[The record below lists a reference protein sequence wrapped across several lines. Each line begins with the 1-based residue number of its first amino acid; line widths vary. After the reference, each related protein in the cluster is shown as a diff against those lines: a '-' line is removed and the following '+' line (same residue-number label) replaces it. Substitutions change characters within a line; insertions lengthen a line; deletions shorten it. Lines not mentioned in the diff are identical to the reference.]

1 MTRIHAWANIPSL
14 AHIQAHLAQ
23 HPDSQ
28 HLIFCLPDNHVIP
41 PWQPENEQQHA
52 LAQAWQ
58 EATRCLVYDAV
69 NYIRQWQ
76 PETDLWLLPPH
87 AASHLHEHF
96 PQPENIIWHTA
107 PIAQQP
113 AQPLKA
119 WQQPPQRQ
127 PCPFVQISDL
137 GIKGDAAAQRA
148 RLKTQFPPH
157 VLIIGAGIAGA
168 ATAHECATRGA
179 RVTVLEAHAPAQAAS
194 GNQQGLLYAKI
205 SPHATAQTE
214 LLLAGYG
221 YTRRL
226 LQRLFPQQ
234 QNWGAS
240 GVLHLNHN
248 ESETQRNAQLAQN
261 PHYQH
266 LYRPV
271 SPAQASQIAGI
282 PIAQSGLYWQQGA
295 WLNPP
300 ALIHALLR
308 HPNITLHRHT
318 PAHSIHHSG
327 EQWHVH
333 TPNGI
338 FSGSHIVFCTGADNA
353 HTPIIQHYPFQI
365 IRGQTSIAP
374 ATQGSL
380 KLKTALSAASYI
392 SPAWQGEHCYGAT
405 FAPNNPSRQW
415 QHADEAANR
424 QALAQLSPYLAQQF
438 ADYYAAQPIGQP
450 ENEFEPSSN
459 QPNHLGSLKTQR
471 QPENAQSEHNEFQP
485 NAAEPHF
492 AHLGSLKTSATSF
505 NEANA
510 QRQPEN
516 QHNELPQS
524 QSNPNHLGSLKM
536 SEANFGEA
544 KTSATNSNEA
554 QSHPQ
559 KQPENEFDPIPNQPT
574 HSSSLKPN
582 AANPNKTHPKGHT
595 AIRCDCHDHLPAVG
609 AISDPAALRT
619 TYAAYALDKNY
630 RVATPCP
637 YLPNAYTNTAH
648 GSRGLATAPICAAE
662 IAAQIC
668 HTPRPLSER
677 LRQALNPNRLI
688 IRQIIRSKT

>member
-137 GIKGDAAAQRA
+137 GIKGYAAAQRA
-148 RLKTQFPPH
+148 RLKTQSPPH

-226 LQRLFPQQ
+226 LQHLFPQQ
-234 QNWGAS
+234 QNWSAS

-271 SPAQASQIAGI
+271 SSAQASQIAGI

-405 FAPNNPSRQW
+405 FAPNNPSRLW

-450 ENEFEPSSN
+450 ENEFEPSPN
-459 QPNHLGSLKTQR
+459 Q
-471 QPENAQSEHNEFQP
+471 
-485 NAAEPHF
+485 
-492 AHLGSLKTSATSF
+492 
-505 NEANA
+505 
-510 QRQPEN
+510 
-516 QHNELPQS
+516 
-524 QSNPNHLGSLKM
+524 PNHLGSLKM

-574 HSSSLKPN
+574 HKSSLKPN

-595 AIRCDCHDHLPAVG
+595 ATRCDCHDHLPAVG

-630 RVATPCP
+630 RIATPCP

>member
-1 MTRIHAWANIPSL
+1 MRPHRTHHDMTHHTHAWANIPTL
-14 AHIQAHLAQ
+14 AQIQSHLAA
-23 HPDSQ
+23 HPDSR
-28 HLIFCLPDNHVIP
+28 HLIFCLPANHVIP
-41 PWQPENEQQHA
+41 QWQPENEQQQP

-58 EATRCLVYDAV
+58 EATRCLAHDAA

-76 PETDLWLLPPH
+76 PETDLWLLPPY
-87 AASHLHEHF
+87 AARHLHEHF
-96 PQPENIIWHTA
+96 PQPENIIWHT
-107 PIAQQP
+107 PPVAQQP
-113 AQPLKA
+113 APPRQA
-119 WQQPPQRQ
+119 WQQPPTRQ
-127 PCPFVQISDL
+127 SETNTT
-137 GIKGDAAAQRA
+137 AQ
-148 RLKTQFPPH
+148 PH

-194 GNQQGLLYAKI
+194 GNRQGLLYAKI
-205 SPHATAQTE
+205 SPHPTAQTE

-226 LQRLFPQQ
+226 LQRLLPMQQ
-234 QNWGAS
+234 SWGAS

-248 ESETQRNAQLAQN
+248 PSETQRNAQLAQN
-261 PHYQH
+261 QHYQH

-282 PIAQSGLYWQQGA
+282 PIAQSGLYWQHGA

-308 HPNITLHRHT
+308 HPNITLHPHT
-318 PAHSIHHSG
+318 KAQSIHHSG
-327 EQWHVH
+327 NQWHVH

-374 ATQGSL
+374 ATKGSL

-405 FAPNNPSRQW
+405 FAPNNPSRDW
-415 QHADEAANR
+415 HAEDEARNR

-438 ADYYAAQPIGQP
+438 ADYYAAHPIRQP
-450 ENEFEPSSN
+450 ENECSEFRQNVNEPS
-459 QPNHLGSLKTQR
+459 HDYLGSLKTQR
-471 QPENAQSEHNEFQP
+471 QPENEYNKFPRNQTPCKPNQAQ
-485 NAAEPHF
+485 
-492 AHLGSLKTSATSF
+492 
-505 NEANA
+505 A
-510 QRQPEN
+510 QLLRQPEN
-516 QHNELPQS
+516 ER
-524 QSNPNHLGSLKM
+524 
-536 SEANFGEA
+536 
-544 KTSATNSNEA
+544 
-554 QSHPQ
+554 
-559 KQPENEFDPIPNQPT
+559 NEFPQ
-574 HSSSLKPN
+574 
-582 AANPNKTHPKGHT
+582 KGHT
-595 AIRCDCHDHLPAVG
+595 ATRCDCHDHLPAVG
-609 AISDPAALRT
+609 AISNPTALRT

-630 RVATPCP
+630 RIATPCP
-637 YLPNAYTNTAH
+637 YLPNAYANTAH
-648 GSRGLATAPICAAE
+648 GSRGLATAPLCAAE

-688 IRQIIRSKT
+688 IRQIIRSKTNPQPQP

>member
-1 MTRIHAWANIPSL
+1 MRSHRTHHDMTHHTHAWANIPTL
-14 AHIQAHLAQ
+14 AQIQSHLAA
-23 HPDSQ
+23 HPDSR
-28 HLIFCLPDNHVIP
+28 HLIFCLPANHVIP
-41 PWQPENEQQHA
+41 QWQPENEQQQP

-58 EATRCLVYDAV
+58 EATRCLAHDAV

-76 PETDLWLLPPH
+76 PETDLWLLPPY
-87 AASHLHEHF
+87 AARHLHEHF
-96 PQPENIIWHTA
+96 PQPENIIWHT
-107 PIAQQP
+107 PPVAQQP
-113 AQPLKA
+113 APPRQA
-119 WQQPPQRQ
+119 WQQPPTRQ
-127 PCPFVQISDL
+127 PETDTT
-137 GIKGDAAAQRA
+137 A
-148 RLKTQFPPH
+148 PPH
-157 VLIIGAGIAGA
+157 VIIIGAGIAGA

-194 GNQQGLLYAKI
+194 GNRQGLLYAKI
-205 SPHATAQTE
+205 SPHPTAQTE

-226 LQRLFPQQ
+226 LQRLLPMQQ
-234 QNWGAS
+234 SWGAS

-248 ESETQRNAQLAQN
+248 PSETQRNAQLAQN
-261 PHYQH
+261 QHYQH

-282 PIAQSGLYWQQGA
+282 PIAQSGLYWQHGA

-308 HPNITLHRHT
+308 HPNITLHPHT
-318 PAHSIHHSG
+318 KAQSIRHSG
-327 EQWHVH
+327 NQWHVH

-374 ATQGSL
+374 ATKGSL

-405 FAPNNPSRQW
+405 FAPNNPSRDW
-415 QHADEAANR
+415 HAEDEARNR

-438 ADYYAAQPIGQP
+438 ADYYAAHPIRQP
-450 ENEFEPSSN
+450 ENECSEFRRNVNEPS
-459 QPNHLGSLKTQR
+459 HDYLGSLKTQR
-471 QPENAQSEHNEFQP
+471 QPENEYNKFPRNQTPCKPNQAQ
-485 NAAEPHF
+485 
-492 AHLGSLKTSATSF
+492 
-505 NEANA
+505 A
-510 QRQPEN
+510 QLLRQPEN
-516 QHNELPQS
+516 ER
-524 QSNPNHLGSLKM
+524 
-536 SEANFGEA
+536 
-544 KTSATNSNEA
+544 
-554 QSHPQ
+554 
-559 KQPENEFDPIPNQPT
+559 NEFPQ
-574 HSSSLKPN
+574 
-582 AANPNKTHPKGHT
+582 KGHT
-595 AIRCDCHDHLPAVG
+595 ATRCDCHDHLPAVG
-609 AISDPAALRT
+609 AISNPTALRT

-630 RVATPCP
+630 RIATPCP
-637 YLPNAYTNTAH
+637 YLPNAYANTAH
-648 GSRGLATAPICAAE
+648 GSRGLATAPLCAAE

-688 IRQIIRSKT
+688 IRQIIRSKTNPQPQP

>member
-1 MTRIHAWANIPSL
+1 MRPHRTHHDMTHHTHAWANIPTL
-14 AHIQAHLAQ
+14 AQIQSHLAA
-23 HPDSQ
+23 HPDSR
-28 HLIFCLPDNHVIP
+28 HLIFCLPANHVIP
-41 PWQPENEQQHA
+41 QWQAAAPSQHA

-58 EATRCLVYDAV
+58 EATRCLAHDAV

-76 PETDLWLLPPH
+76 PETDLWLLPPY
-87 AASHLHEHF
+87 AARHLHEHF
-96 PQPENIIWHTA
+96 PQPENIIWHTPPA
-107 PIAQQP
+107 AQQP
-113 AQPLKA
+113 APPRQA
-119 WQQPPQRQ
+119 WQQPPTRQ
-127 PCPFVQISDL
+127 SETNTT
-137 GIKGDAAAQRA
+137 AQ
-148 RLKTQFPPH
+148 PH

-194 GNQQGLLYAKI
+194 GNRQGLLYAKI
-205 SPHATAQTE
+205 SPHPTAQTE

-226 LQRLFPQQ
+226 LQRLLPMQQ
-234 QNWGAS
+234 SWGAS

-248 ESETQRNAQLAQN
+248 PSETQRNAQLAQN
-261 PHYQH
+261 QHYQH

-282 PIAQSGLYWQQGA
+282 PIAQSGLYWQHGA

-308 HPNITLHRHT
+308 HPNITLHPHT
-318 PAHSIHHSG
+318 KAQSIHHSG
-327 EQWHVH
+327 NQWHVH

-374 ATQGSL
+374 ATKGSL

-405 FAPNNPSRQW
+405 FAPNNPSRDW
-415 QHADEAANR
+415 HAEDEARNR

-438 ADYYAAQPIGQP
+438 ADYYAAHPIRQP
-450 ENEFEPSSN
+450 ENECSEFRQNVNEPS
-459 QPNHLGSLKTQR
+459 HDYLGSLKTQR
-471 QPENAQSEHNEFQP
+471 QPENEYNKFPRNQTPCKPNQAQ
-485 NAAEPHF
+485 
-492 AHLGSLKTSATSF
+492 
-505 NEANA
+505 A
-510 QRQPEN
+510 QLLRQPEN
-516 QHNELPQS
+516 ER
-524 QSNPNHLGSLKM
+524 
-536 SEANFGEA
+536 
-544 KTSATNSNEA
+544 
-554 QSHPQ
+554 
-559 KQPENEFDPIPNQPT
+559 NEFPQ
-574 HSSSLKPN
+574 
-582 AANPNKTHPKGHT
+582 KGHT
-595 AIRCDCHDHLPAVG
+595 ATRCDCHDHLPAVG
-609 AISDPAALRT
+609 AISNPTALRT

-630 RVATPCP
+630 RIATPCP
-637 YLPNAYTNTAH
+637 YLPNAYANTAH
-648 GSRGLATAPICAAE
+648 GSRGLATAPLCAAE

-688 IRQIIRSKT
+688 IRQIIRSKTNPQPQP

>member
-1 MTRIHAWANIPSL
+1 MNHPIHAWASIPSL
-14 AHIQAHLAQ
+14 AEIQTHLAA
-23 HPDSQ
+23 HPNSP
-28 HLIFCLPDNHVIP
+28 HLIFCLPANHIIP
-41 PWQPENEQQHA
+41 QWQPENPSQQL

-96 PQPENIIWHTA
+96 PQPEHIIWHTP
-107 PIAQQP
+107 PIVQQP
-113 AQPLKA
+113 APPRQA
-119 WQQPPQRQ
+119 WQQPPTRQ
-127 PCPFVQISDL
+127 PETDTTAPL
-137 GIKGDAAAQRA
+137 
-148 RLKTQFPPH
+148 H
-157 VLIIGAGIAGA
+157 VIIIGAGIAGA

-205 SPHATAQTE
+205 SPHLTAQTE

-226 LQRLFPQQ
+226 LQRLLPQQ
-234 QNWGAS
+234 QSWGAS

-248 ESETQRNAQLAQN
+248 PSETQRNAQLAQN

-282 PIAQSGLYWQQGA
+282 PIAQSGLYWQHGA

-308 HPNITLHRHT
+308 HPNITLHPHT
-318 PAHSIHHSG
+318 KAQSIHHSG
-327 EQWHVH
+327 NQWHVH

-353 HTPIIQHYPFQI
+353 HTPLIQHYPFQI

-374 ATQGSL
+374 ATKGSL

-405 FAPNNPSRQW
+405 FAPNNPSHNW
-415 QHADEAANR
+415 QTADEAANR
-424 QALAQLSPYLAQQF
+424 QALARLSPYLAQQF
-438 ADYYAAQPIGQP
+438 ADYYAAHPIRQP
-450 ENEFEPSSN
+450 ENERSEFRRSQNECNEFSPNQNEFEPN
-459 QPNHLGSLKTQR
+459 PTQPNHSGSLKTQR
-471 QPENAQSEHNEFQP
+471 QPENERSEFRRSQNECNEFPQNPNTQNEFQQ
-485 NAAEPHF
+485 NADKPSH
-492 AHLGSLKTSATSF
+492 AHLGSLKTSGA
-505 NEANA
+505 
-510 QRQPEN
+510 
-516 QHNELPQS
+516 H
-524 QSNPNHLGSLKM
+524 
-536 SEANFGEA
+536 
-544 KTSATNSNEA
+544 SNEA
-554 QSHPQ
+554 QPHPPLS
-559 KQPENEFDPIPNQPT
+559 QPENEY
-574 HSSSLKPN
+574 
-582 AANPNKTHPKGHT
+582 NKSPPKGHT
-595 AIRCDCHDHLPAVG
+595 ATRCDCHDHLPAVG

-630 RVATPCP
+630 RIATPCP
-637 YLPNAYTNTAH
+637 YLPDAYTNTAH
-648 GSRGLATAPICAAE
+648 GSRGLATAPLCAAE

-688 IRQIIRSKT
+688 IRQIIRSKNHP

>member
-1 MTRIHAWANIPSL
+1 MRPHRTHHDMTHHTHAWANIPTL
-14 AHIQAHLAQ
+14 AQIQSHLAA
-23 HPDSQ
+23 HPDSR
-28 HLIFCLPDNHVIP
+28 HLIFCLPANHVIP
-41 PWQPENEQQHA
+41 QWQAAAPSQHA

-58 EATRCLVYDAV
+58 EATRCLAHDAV

-76 PETDLWLLPPH
+76 PETDLWLLPPY
-87 AASHLHEHF
+87 AARHLHEHF
-96 PQPENIIWHTA
+96 PQPENIIWHT
-107 PIAQQP
+107 PPVAQQP
-113 AQPLKA
+113 APPRQA
-119 WQQPPQRQ
+119 WQQPPTRQ
-127 PCPFVQISDL
+127 SETNTT
-137 GIKGDAAAQRA
+137 AQ
-148 RLKTQFPPH
+148 PH

-194 GNQQGLLYAKI
+194 GNRQGLLYAKI
-205 SPHATAQTE
+205 SPHPTAQTE

-226 LQRLFPQQ
+226 LQRLLPMQQ
-234 QNWGAS
+234 SWGAS

-248 ESETQRNAQLAQN
+248 PSETQRNAQLAQN
-261 PHYQH
+261 QHYQH

-282 PIAQSGLYWQQGA
+282 PIAQSGLYWQHGA

-308 HPNITLHRHT
+308 HPNITLHPHT
-318 PAHSIHHSG
+318 KAQSIHHSG
-327 EQWHVH
+327 NQWHVH

-365 IRGQTSIAP
+365 IRGQTSISP
-374 ATQGSL
+374 ATKGSL

-405 FAPNNPSRQW
+405 FAPNNPSRDW
-415 QHADEAANR
+415 HAEDEARNR

-438 ADYYAAQPIGQP
+438 ADYYAAHPIRQP
-450 ENEFEPSSN
+450 ENECSEFRQNVNEPS
-459 QPNHLGSLKTQR
+459 HDYLGSLKTQR
-471 QPENAQSEHNEFQP
+471 QPENEYNKFPRNQTPCKPNQAQ
-485 NAAEPHF
+485 
-492 AHLGSLKTSATSF
+492 
-505 NEANA
+505 A
-510 QRQPEN
+510 QLLRQPEN
-516 QHNELPQS
+516 ER
-524 QSNPNHLGSLKM
+524 
-536 SEANFGEA
+536 
-544 KTSATNSNEA
+544 
-554 QSHPQ
+554 
-559 KQPENEFDPIPNQPT
+559 NEFPQ
-574 HSSSLKPN
+574 
-582 AANPNKTHPKGHT
+582 KGHT
-595 AIRCDCHDHLPAVG
+595 ATRCDCHDHLPAVG
-609 AISDPAALRT
+609 AISNPTALRT

-630 RVATPCP
+630 RIATPCP
-637 YLPNAYTNTAH
+637 YLPNAYANTAH
-648 GSRGLATAPICAAE
+648 GSRGLATAPLCAAE

-688 IRQIIRSKT
+688 IRQIIRSKTNPQPQP

>member
-1 MTRIHAWANIPSL
+1 MRPHRTHHDMTHHTHAWANIPTL
-14 AHIQAHLAQ
+14 AQIQSHLAA
-23 HPDSQ
+23 HPDSR
-28 HLIFCLPDNHVIP
+28 HLIFCLPANHVIP
-41 PWQPENEQQHA
+41 QWQAAAPSQHA

-58 EATRCLVYDAV
+58 EATRCLAHDAV

-96 PQPENIIWHTA
+96 PQPEHIIWHTP

-113 AQPLKA
+113 APPLQA
-119 WQQPPQRQ
+119 WQQPPTRQ
-127 PCPFVQISDL
+127 PETDTTAPL
-137 GIKGDAAAQRA
+137 
-148 RLKTQFPPH
+148 H
-157 VLIIGAGIAGA
+157 VIIIGAGIAGA

-179 RVTVLEAHAPAQAAS
+179 RVTVLEAHAHAQAAS

-205 SPHATAQTE
+205 SPHLTAQTE

-226 LQRLFPQQ
+226 LQRLLPQQ
-234 QNWGAS
+234 QSWGAS

-248 ESETQRNAQLAQN
+248 PSETQRNAQLAQN
-261 PHYQH
+261 QHYQH

-271 SPAQASQIAGI
+271 SPSQASQIAGI
-282 PIAQSGLYWQQGA
+282 PIAQSALYWQHGA

-308 HPNITLHRHT
+308 HPNITLHPHT
-318 PAHSIHHSG
+318 PAQSIRHSG
-327 EQWHVH
+327 NQWHVH

-353 HTPIIQHYPFQI
+353 HTPLIQHYPFQI

-405 FAPNNPSRQW
+405 FSPNNPSRDW
-415 QHADEAANR
+415 HAEDEARNR

-438 ADYYAAQPIGQP
+438 ADYYAAHPIRQP
-450 ENEFEPSSN
+450 ENECSEFRRNVNEPS
-459 QPNHLGSLKTQR
+459 HDYLGSLKTQR
-471 QPENAQSEHNEFQP
+471 QPENEYNEFQSNQNEYNEFP
-485 NAAEPHF
+485 HNSNEPSH
-492 AHLGSLKTSATSF
+492 AHLGSLKTSTANPSETQLHHQMQPENQFEPSSNQTNHSGSLKTQMQPE
-505 NEANA
+505 NEYNKFPRNQTPCEPNQA
-510 QRQPEN
+510 QAQLLRQPEN
-516 QHNELPQS
+516 DHNEC
-524 QSNPNHLGSLKM
+524 
-536 SEANFGEA
+536 
-544 KTSATNSNEA
+544 
-554 QSHPQ
+554 
-559 KQPENEFDPIPNQPT
+559 
-574 HSSSLKPN
+574 
-582 AANPNKTHPKGHT
+582 HPKGHT
-595 AIRCDCHDHLPAVG
+595 ATRCDCHDHLPAVG

-630 RVATPCP
+630 RIATPCP

-648 GSRGLATAPICAAE
+648 GSRGLATAPLCAAE

-668 HTPRPLSER
+668 CTPRPLSER

-688 IRQIIRSKT
+688 IRQIIRSKTNPQPQP

>member
-1 MTRIHAWANIPSL
+1 MRPHRTHHDMTHHTHAWANIPTL
-14 AHIQAHLAQ
+14 AQIQSHLAA
-23 HPDSQ
+23 HPDSR
-28 HLIFCLPDNHVIP
+28 HLIFCLPANHVIP
-41 PWQPENEQQHA
+41 QWQAAAPSQHA

-58 EATRCLVYDAV
+58 EATRCLAHDAV

-76 PETDLWLLPPH
+76 PETDLWLLPPY
-87 AASHLHEHF
+87 AARHLHEHF
-96 PQPENIIWHTA
+96 PQPENIIWHT
-107 PIAQQP
+107 PPVAQQP
-113 AQPLKA
+113 APPRQA
-119 WQQPPQRQ
+119 WQQPPTRQ
-127 PCPFVQISDL
+127 SETNTT
-137 GIKGDAAAQRA
+137 AQ
-148 RLKTQFPPH
+148 PH

-194 GNQQGLLYAKI
+194 GNRQGLLYAKI
-205 SPHATAQTE
+205 SPHPTAQTE

-226 LQRLFPQQ
+226 LQRLLPMQQ
-234 QNWGAS
+234 SWGAS

-248 ESETQRNAQLAQN
+248 PSETQRNAQLAQN
-261 PHYQH
+261 QHYQH

-282 PIAQSGLYWQQGA
+282 PIAQSGLYWQHGA

-308 HPNITLHRHT
+308 HPNITLHPHT
-318 PAHSIHHSG
+318 KAQSIHHSG
-327 EQWHVH
+327 NQWHVH

-374 ATQGSL
+374 ATKGSL

-405 FAPNNPSRQW
+405 FAPNNPSRDW
-415 QHADEAANR
+415 HAEDEARNR

-438 ADYYAAQPIGQP
+438 ADYYAAHPIRQP
-450 ENEFEPSSN
+450 ENECSEFRQNVNEPS
-459 QPNHLGSLKTQR
+459 HDYLGSLKTQR
-471 QPENAQSEHNEFQP
+471 QPENEYNKFPRNQTPCKPNQAQ
-485 NAAEPHF
+485 
-492 AHLGSLKTSATSF
+492 
-505 NEANA
+505 A
-510 QRQPEN
+510 QLLRQPEN
-516 QHNELPQS
+516 ER
-524 QSNPNHLGSLKM
+524 
-536 SEANFGEA
+536 
-544 KTSATNSNEA
+544 
-554 QSHPQ
+554 
-559 KQPENEFDPIPNQPT
+559 NEFPQ
-574 HSSSLKPN
+574 
-582 AANPNKTHPKGHT
+582 KGHT
-595 AIRCDCHDHLPAVG
+595 ATRCDCHDHLPAVG
-609 AISDPAALRT
+609 AISNPTALRT

-630 RVATPCP
+630 RIATPCP

-648 GSRGLATAPICAAE
+648 GSRGLSTAPICAAE

-688 IRQIIRSKT
+688 IRQIIRSKTNPQPQP

>member
-1 MTRIHAWANIPSL
+1 MTPRIHAWASIPSL
-14 AHIQAHLAQ
+14 AAIQAHLAQ
-23 HPDSQ
+23 YPDSQ
-28 HLIFCLPDNHVIP
+28 HLIFCLPANHIIP
-41 PWQPENEQQHA
+41 QWQPENERSEFRRSQNEQNEFRRSQNPSQQA
-52 LAQAWQ
+52 LTQAWQ

-96 PQPENIIWHTA
+96 TQPENIIWHTT

-113 AQPLKA
+113 PQPLKA
-119 WQQPPQRQ
+119 WQYPPFRQ

-137 GIKGDAAAQRA
+137 GIKGYAAAQRA
-148 RLKTQFPPH
+148 RLKTQSQPH
-157 VLIIGAGIAGA
+157 VIIIGAGIAGA
-168 ATAHECATRGA
+168 ATAYECASRGA
-179 RVTVLEAHAPAQAAS
+179 RVTVLEANEPAQAAS

-226 LQRLFPQQ
+226 LQRLLPQQ
-234 QNWGAS
+234 QSWRAS

-248 ESETQRNAQLAQN
+248 ASEAQRNAQLAQN
-261 PHYQH
+261 QHYQH

-271 SPAQASQIAGI
+271 SPSQASQIAGI
-282 PIAQSGLYWQQGA
+282 PIAQSGLYWQHGA

-300 ALIHALLR
+300 ALIRALLR
-308 HPNITLHRHT
+308 QPNIALHSHT
-318 PAHSIHHSG
+318 PAQSIHHRDG
-327 EQWHVH
+327 QWHVH
-333 TPNGI
+333 TPNGV

-374 ATQGSL
+374 ATEGSL

-405 FAPNNPSRQW
+405 FAPNDPSHNW
-415 QHADEAANR
+415 QAADEACNR
-424 QALAQLSPYLAQQF
+424 QELAQLSPYLAQQF

-450 ENEFEPSSN
+450 ENKFEPSPN
-459 QPNHLGSLKTQR
+459 QPDHLGSLKTQR
-471 QPENAQSEHNEFQP
+471 QPENAQSECNEFQP
-485 NAAEPHF
+485 NEAEPHF
-492 AHLGSLKTSATSF
+492 AHLGSLKTST
-505 NEANA
+505 ANYSSETQSRP
-510 QRQPEN
+510 QR
-516 QHNELPQS
+516 
-524 QSNPNHLGSLKM
+524 
-536 SEANFGEA
+536 
-544 KTSATNSNEA
+544 
-554 QSHPQ
+554 
-559 KQPENEFDPIPNQPT
+559 QPENEFDPIPNQPN

-595 AIRCDCHDHLPAVG
+595 ATRCDCHDHLPAVG
-609 AISDPAALRT
+609 AISDPTALRT

-630 RVATPCP
+630 RIATACP
-637 YLPNAYTNTAH
+637 YLPNAYANTAH

-688 IRQIIRSKT
+688 IRQIVRGKK

>member
-1 MTRIHAWANIPSL
+1 MRSHRTHHDMTHHTHAWANIPSL
-14 AHIQAHLAQ
+14 VQIQAHLTA
-23 HPDSQ
+23 HPDSR
-28 HLIFCLPDNHVIP
+28 HLIFCLPADCVTP
-41 PWQPENEQQHA
+41 QWQPENEQQQP

-96 PQPENIIWHTA
+96 PQPEHIIWHTP

-113 AQPLKA
+113 APPRQA
-119 WQQPPQRQ
+119 WQQPPTRQ
-127 PCPFVQISDL
+127 PETDTT
-137 GIKGDAAAQRA
+137 AQ
-148 RLKTQFPPH
+148 PH

-194 GNQQGLLYAKI
+194 GNRQGLLYAKI
-205 SPHATAQTE
+205 SPHPTAQTE

-226 LQRLFPQQ
+226 LQRLLPMQQ
-234 QNWGAS
+234 SWGAS

-248 ESETQRNAQLAQN
+248 PSETQRNAQLAQN
-261 PHYQH
+261 QHYQH

-282 PIAQSGLYWQQGA
+282 PIAQSGLYWQHGA

-308 HPNITLHRHT
+308 HPNITLHPHT
-318 PAHSIHHSG
+318 KAQSIHHSG
-327 EQWHVH
+327 NQWHVH

-374 ATQGSL
+374 ATKGSL

-405 FAPNNPSRQW
+405 FSPNNPSRDW
-415 QHADEAANR
+415 HAEDEARNR

-438 ADYYAAQPIGQP
+438 ADYYAAHPIRQP
-450 ENEFEPSSN
+450 ENECSEFRQNVNEPS
-459 QPNHLGSLKTQR
+459 HDYLGSLKTQR
-471 QPENAQSEHNEFQP
+471 QPENEYNKFPRNQTPCKPNQAQ
-485 NAAEPHF
+485 
-492 AHLGSLKTSATSF
+492 
-505 NEANA
+505 A
-510 QRQPEN
+510 QLLRQPEN
-516 QHNELPQS
+516 ER
-524 QSNPNHLGSLKM
+524 
-536 SEANFGEA
+536 
-544 KTSATNSNEA
+544 
-554 QSHPQ
+554 
-559 KQPENEFDPIPNQPT
+559 NEFPQ
-574 HSSSLKPN
+574 
-582 AANPNKTHPKGHT
+582 KGHT
-595 AIRCDCHDHLPAVG
+595 ATRCDCHDHLPAIG
-609 AISDPAALRT
+609 AISDPTALRT

-630 RVATPCP
+630 RIATPCP

-648 GSRGLATAPICAAE
+648 GSRGLATAPLCAAE

-668 HTPRPLSER
+668 RTPRPLSER

-688 IRQIIRSKT
+688 IRQIIRSKNHP

>member
-1 MTRIHAWANIPSL
+1 MEQTANIPCAPHRTHHDMTHHTHAWANIPTL
-14 AHIQAHLAQ
+14 AQIQSHLAA
-23 HPDSQ
+23 HPDSR
-28 HLIFCLPDNHVIP
+28 HLIFCLPANHVIP
-41 PWQPENEQQHA
+41 QWQAAAPSQHA

-58 EATRCLVYDAV
+58 EATRCLVHDAV

-96 PQPENIIWHTA
+96 PQPEHIIWHTP

-113 AQPLKA
+113 APPLQA
-119 WQQPPQRQ
+119 WQQPPTRQ
-127 PCPFVQISDL
+127 PETNTTAPL
-137 GIKGDAAAQRA
+137 
-148 RLKTQFPPH
+148 H
-157 VLIIGAGIAGA
+157 VIIIGAGIAGA

-179 RVTVLEAHAPAQAAS
+179 RVTVLEARAHAQAAS

-205 SPHATAQTE
+205 SPHLTAQTE

-226 LQRLFPQQ
+226 LQRLLPQQ
-234 QNWGAS
+234 QSWGAS

-248 ESETQRNAQLAQN
+248 PSETQRNAQLAQN
-261 PHYQH
+261 QHYQH

-271 SPAQASQIAGI
+271 SPSQASQIAGI
-282 PIAQSGLYWQQGA
+282 PIAQSGLYWQHGA

-308 HPNITLHRHT
+308 HPNITLHPHT
-318 PAHSIHHSG
+318 PAQSIHHSSN
-327 EQWHVH
+327 QWHVH

-405 FAPNNPSRQW
+405 FAPNNPSRDW
-415 QHADEAANR
+415 HAEDEARNR

-438 ADYYAAQPIGQP
+438 ADYYAAHPI
-450 ENEFEPSSN
+450 
-459 QPNHLGSLKTQR
+459 R
-471 QPENAQSEHNEFQP
+471 QPENKRSEFQHSQNECNEFPQNQNTQNEFQQNVDKP
-485 NAAEPHF
+485 NH
-492 AHLGSLKTSATSF
+492 AHLGSLKTNTANH
-505 NEANA
+505 NETQTYP

-516 QHNELPQS
+516 KRNEFSRNQNDHNECP
-524 QSNPNHLGSLKM
+524 
-536 SEANFGEA
+536 
-544 KTSATNSNEA
+544 
-554 QSHPQ
+554 
-559 KQPENEFDPIPNQPT
+559 
-574 HSSSLKPN
+574 
-582 AANPNKTHPKGHT
+582 PKGHT
-595 AIRCDCHDHLPAVG
+595 ATRCDCHDHLPAIG
-609 AISDPAALRT
+609 AISDPTALRT

-630 RVATPCP
+630 RIATPCP

-648 GSRGLATAPICAAE
+648 GSRGLATAPRCGAANAAPICRPPP
-662 IAAQIC
+662 
-668 HTPRPLSER
+668 PRARPR
-677 LRQALNPNRLI
+677 RPAPHPPPPQHRP
-688 IRQIIRSKT
+688 IIRSKNHP

>member
-1 MTRIHAWANIPSL
+1 MRPHRTHHDMTHHTHAWANIPTL
-14 AHIQAHLAQ
+14 AQIQSHLAA
-23 HPDSQ
+23 HPDSR
-28 HLIFCLPDNHVIP
+28 HLIFCLPANHVIP
-41 PWQPENEQQHA
+41 QWQAAAPSQHA

-58 EATRCLVYDAV
+58 EATRCLAHDAV

-76 PETDLWLLPPH
+76 PETDLWLLPPY
-87 AASHLHEHF
+87 AARHLHEHF
-96 PQPENIIWHTA
+96 PQPENIIWHT
-107 PIAQQP
+107 PPVAQQP
-113 AQPLKA
+113 APPRQA
-119 WQQPPQRQ
+119 WQQPPTRQ
-127 PCPFVQISDL
+127 SETNTT
-137 GIKGDAAAQRA
+137 AQ
-148 RLKTQFPPH
+148 PH

-194 GNQQGLLYAKI
+194 GNRQGLLYAKI
-205 SPHATAQTE
+205 SPHPTAQTE

-226 LQRLFPQQ
+226 LQRLLPMQQ
-234 QNWGAS
+234 SWGAS

-248 ESETQRNAQLAQN
+248 PSETQRNAQLAQN
-261 PHYQH
+261 QHYQH

-282 PIAQSGLYWQQGA
+282 PIAQSGLYWQHGA

-308 HPNITLHRHT
+308 HPNITLHPHT
-318 PAHSIHHSG
+318 KAQSIHHSG
-327 EQWHVH
+327 NQWHVH

-374 ATQGSL
+374 ATKGSL

-405 FAPNNPSRQW
+405 FSPNNPSRDW
-415 QHADEAANR
+415 HAEDEARNR

-438 ADYYAAQPIGQP
+438 ADYYAAHPIRQP
-450 ENEFEPSSN
+450 ENECSEFRQNVNEPS
-459 QPNHLGSLKTQR
+459 HDYLGSLKTQR
-471 QPENAQSEHNEFQP
+471 QPENEYNKFPRNQTPCKPNQAQ
-485 NAAEPHF
+485 
-492 AHLGSLKTSATSF
+492 
-505 NEANA
+505 A
-510 QRQPEN
+510 QLLRQPEN
-516 QHNELPQS
+516 ER
-524 QSNPNHLGSLKM
+524 
-536 SEANFGEA
+536 
-544 KTSATNSNEA
+544 
-554 QSHPQ
+554 
-559 KQPENEFDPIPNQPT
+559 NEFPQ
-574 HSSSLKPN
+574 
-582 AANPNKTHPKGHT
+582 KGHT
-595 AIRCDCHDHLPAVG
+595 ATRCDCHDHLPAVG
-609 AISDPAALRT
+609 AISNPTALRT

-630 RVATPCP
+630 RIATPCP

-648 GSRGLATAPICAAE
+648 GSRGLATAPLCAAE

-688 IRQIIRSKT
+688 IRQIIRSKNHP

>member
-1 MTRIHAWANIPSL
+1 MRPHRTHHDMTHHTHAWANIPSL
-14 AHIQAHLAQ
+14 VQIQAHLTA
-23 HPDSQ
+23 HPDSR
-28 HLIFCLPDNHVIP
+28 HLIFCLPANHVIP
-41 PWQPENEQQHA
+41 QWQPENEQQQP

-58 EATRCLVYDAV
+58 EATRCLAHDAV

-96 PQPENIIWHTA
+96 PQPENIIWHTP

-113 AQPLKA
+113 APPRQA
-119 WQQPPQRQ
+119 WQQPPTRQ
-127 PCPFVQISDL
+127 SETDTT
-137 GIKGDAAAQRA
+137 AQ
-148 RLKTQFPPH
+148 PH

-205 SPHATAQTE
+205 SPHPTAQTE

-226 LQRLFPQQ
+226 LQRLLPMQQ
-234 QNWGAS
+234 SWGAS

-248 ESETQRNAQLAQN
+248 PSETQRNAQLAQN
-261 PHYQH
+261 QHYQH

-271 SPAQASQIAGI
+271 SPSQASQIAGI
-282 PIAQSGLYWQQGA
+282 PIAQSALYWQHGA

-300 ALIHALLR
+300 ALIRALLR
-308 HPNITLHRHT
+308 HPNITLHPHT
-318 PAHSIHHSG
+318 KAQSIHHSG
-327 EQWHVH
+327 NQWHVH

-353 HTPIIQHYPFQI
+353 HTPLIQHYPFQI

-450 ENEFEPSSN
+450 ENEFEPSPN
-459 QPNHLGSLKTQR
+459 QPNHLGSLKMSSLKTQR
-471 QPENAQSEHNEFQP
+471 QPENEYNKFPRNQTPCEPNQAQ
-485 NAAEPHF
+485 
-492 AHLGSLKTSATSF
+492 
-505 NEANA
+505 A
-510 QRQPEN
+510 QLLRQPEN
-516 QHNELPQS
+516 DHNEC
-524 QSNPNHLGSLKM
+524 
-536 SEANFGEA
+536 
-544 KTSATNSNEA
+544 
-554 QSHPQ
+554 
-559 KQPENEFDPIPNQPT
+559 
-574 HSSSLKPN
+574 
-582 AANPNKTHPKGHT
+582 HPKGHT
-595 AIRCDCHDHLPAVG
+595 ATRCDCHDHLPAVG

-630 RVATPCP
+630 RIATPCP

-648 GSRGLATAPICAAE
+648 GSRGLATAPLCAAE

-668 HTPRPLSER
+668 CTPRPLSER

-688 IRQIIRSKT
+688 IRQIIRSKTNP

>member
-1 MTRIHAWANIPSL
+1 MTPRIHAWASIPSL
-14 AHIQAHLAQ
+14 AAIQAHLAQ
-23 HPDSQ
+23 YPDSQ
-28 HLIFCLPDNHVIP
+28 HLIFCLPANHIIP
-41 PWQPENEQQHA
+41 QWQPENERSEFRRRQNATQQA

-58 EATRCLVYDAV
+58 ETTRCLVYDAV

-96 PQPENIIWHTA
+96 TQPENIIWHTT

-113 AQPLKA
+113 PQPLKA

-127 PCPFVQISDL
+127 PENERSEFRRSQNERSEFQQSQN
-137 GIKGDAAAQRA
+137 GNE
-148 RLKTQFPPH
+148 PPH
-157 VLIIGAGIAGA
+157 VIIIGAGIAGA
-168 ATAHECATRGA
+168 ATAYECASRGA
-179 RVTVLEAHAPAQAAS
+179 RVTVLEAGEPAQAAS

-205 SPHATAQTE
+205 SPHLTAQTE

-226 LQRLFPQQ
+226 LQRLLPQQ
-234 QNWGAS
+234 QSWRAS

-248 ESETQRNAQLAQN
+248 ESEAQRNAQLAQN
-261 PHYQH
+261 QHYQH

-271 SPAQASQIAGI
+271 SPEQASQIAGI
-282 PIAQSGLYWQQGA
+282 PIAQSGLYWQHGA

-300 ALIHALLR
+300 ALIRALLR
-308 HPNITLHRHT
+308 QPNIALHSHT
-318 PAHSIHHSG
+318 PAQSIHHRDG
-327 EQWHVH
+327 QWHVH
-333 TPNGI
+333 TPNGV
-338 FSGSHIVFCTGADNA
+338 FSGSHIVFCTGANNER
-353 HTPIIQHYPFQI
+353 TPIIQHYPFQI

-405 FAPNNPSRQW
+405 FAPNDPNRNW
-415 QHADEAANR
+415 QAADEARNR
-424 QALAQLSPYLAQQF
+424 QELAQLSPYLAQEF
-438 ADYYAAQPIGQP
+438 ADYYAAHPIRQP
-450 ENEFEPSSN
+450 ENERSEFRRSQNERNAFQQNLNSN
-459 QPNHLGSLKTQR
+459 PNPTHDSGSLKTQM
-471 QPENAQSEHNEFQP
+471 QPEN
-485 NAAEPHF
+485 
-492 AHLGSLKTSATSF
+492 
-505 NEANA
+505 
-510 QRQPEN
+510 
-516 QHNELPQS
+516 
-524 QSNPNHLGSLKM
+524 
-536 SEANFGEA
+536 
-544 KTSATNSNEA
+544 
-554 QSHPQ
+554 
-559 KQPENEFDPIPNQPT
+559 
-574 HSSSLKPN
+574 
-582 AANPNKTHPKGHT
+582 HPKGHAAT
-595 AIRCDCHDHLPAVG
+595 RCDCHDHLPAVG
-609 AISDPAALRT
+609 AISDPTALRT

-630 RVATPCP
+630 RIATPCP

-688 IRQIIRSKT
+688 IRQIVRGKK

>member
-1 MTRIHAWANIPSL
+1 MRPHRTHHDMTHHTHAWANIPTL
-14 AHIQAHLAQ
+14 AQIQSHLAA
-23 HPDSQ
+23 HPDSR
-28 HLIFCLPDNHVIP
+28 HLIFCLPANHVIP
-41 PWQPENEQQHA
+41 QWQAAAPSQHA

-58 EATRCLVYDAV
+58 EATRCLAHDAV

-76 PETDLWLLPPH
+76 PETDLWLLPPY
-87 AASHLHEHF
+87 AARHLHEHF
-96 PQPENIIWHTA
+96 PQPENIIWHT
-107 PIAQQP
+107 PPVAQQP
-113 AQPLKA
+113 APPRQA
-119 WQQPPQRQ
+119 WQQPPTRQ
-127 PCPFVQISDL
+127 SETNTT
-137 GIKGDAAAQRA
+137 AQ
-148 RLKTQFPPH
+148 PH

-194 GNQQGLLYAKI
+194 GNRQGLLYAKI
-205 SPHATAQTE
+205 SPHPTAQTE

-226 LQRLFPQQ
+226 LQRLLPMQQ
-234 QNWGAS
+234 SWGAS

-248 ESETQRNAQLAQN
+248 PSETQRNAQLAQN
-261 PHYQH
+261 QHYQH

-282 PIAQSGLYWQQGA
+282 PIAQSGLYWQHGA

-308 HPNITLHRHT
+308 HPNITLHPHT
-318 PAHSIHHSG
+318 KAQSIHHSG
-327 EQWHVH
+327 NQWHVH

-353 HTPIIQHYPFQI
+353 HTPLIQHYPFQI

-405 FAPNNPSRQW
+405 FSPNNPSRDW
-415 QHADEAANR
+415 HAEDEARNR

-438 ADYYAAQPIGQP
+438 ADYYAAHPIRQP
-450 ENEFEPSSN
+450 ENECSEFRQNVNEPS
-459 QPNHLGSLKTQR
+459 HDYLGSLKTQR
-471 QPENAQSEHNEFQP
+471 QPENEYNKFPRNQTPCEPNQAQ
-485 NAAEPHF
+485 
-492 AHLGSLKTSATSF
+492 
-505 NEANA
+505 A
-510 QRQPEN
+510 QLLRQPEN
-516 QHNELPQS
+516 DHNEC
-524 QSNPNHLGSLKM
+524 
-536 SEANFGEA
+536 
-544 KTSATNSNEA
+544 
-554 QSHPQ
+554 
-559 KQPENEFDPIPNQPT
+559 
-574 HSSSLKPN
+574 
-582 AANPNKTHPKGHT
+582 HPKGHT
-595 AIRCDCHDHLPAVG
+595 ATRCDCHDHLPAVG

-630 RVATPCP
+630 RIATPCP

-648 GSRGLATAPICAAE
+648 GSRGLATAPLCAAE

-688 IRQIIRSKT
+688 IRQIIRSKTNPQPQP

>member
-1 MTRIHAWANIPSL
+1 MRPHRTHHDMTHHTHAWANIPTL
-14 AHIQAHLAQ
+14 AQIQSHLAA
-23 HPDSQ
+23 HPDSR
-28 HLIFCLPDNHVIP
+28 HLIFCLPANHVIP
-41 PWQPENEQQHA
+41 QWQPENEQQQP

-58 EATRCLVYDAV
+58 EATRCLAHDAV

-76 PETDLWLLPPH
+76 PETDLWLLPPY
-87 AASHLHEHF
+87 AARHLHEHF
-96 PQPENIIWHTA
+96 PQPENIIWHT
-107 PIAQQP
+107 PPVAQQP
-113 AQPLKA
+113 APPLQA
-119 WQQPPQRQ
+119 WQQPPTRQ
-127 PCPFVQISDL
+127 PENQ
-137 GIKGDAAAQRA
+137 
-148 RLKTQFPPH
+148 TPH

-179 RVTVLEAHAPAQAAS
+179 RVTVLEAHAHAQAAS

-205 SPHATAQTE
+205 SPHLTAQTE

-226 LQRLFPQQ
+226 LQRLLPQQ
-234 QNWGAS
+234 QSWGAS

-248 ESETQRNAQLAQN
+248 PSETQRNAQLAQN
-261 PHYQH
+261 QHYQH

-282 PIAQSGLYWQQGA
+282 PIAQSGLYWQHGA

-308 HPNITLHRHT
+308 HPNITLHPHT
-318 PAHSIHHSG
+318 KAQSIHHSG
-327 EQWHVH
+327 NQWHVH

-374 ATQGSL
+374 ATKGSL

-405 FAPNNPSRQW
+405 FSPNNPSRDW
-415 QHADEAANR
+415 HAEDEARNR

-438 ADYYAAQPIGQP
+438 ADYYAAHPIRQP
-450 ENEFEPSSN
+450 ENECSEFRQNVNEPS
-459 QPNHLGSLKTQR
+459 HDYLGSLKTQR
-471 QPENAQSEHNEFQP
+471 QPENEYNKFPRNQTPCKPNQAQ
-485 NAAEPHF
+485 
-492 AHLGSLKTSATSF
+492 
-505 NEANA
+505 A
-510 QRQPEN
+510 QLLRQPEN
-516 QHNELPQS
+516 ER
-524 QSNPNHLGSLKM
+524 
-536 SEANFGEA
+536 
-544 KTSATNSNEA
+544 
-554 QSHPQ
+554 
-559 KQPENEFDPIPNQPT
+559 NEFPQ
-574 HSSSLKPN
+574 
-582 AANPNKTHPKGHT
+582 KGHT
-595 AIRCDCHDHLPAVG
+595 ATRCDCHDHLPAIG
-609 AISDPAALRT
+609 AISDPTALRT

-630 RVATPCP
+630 RIATPCP
-637 YLPNAYTNTAH
+637 YLPNAYANTAH
-648 GSRGLATAPICAAE
+648 GSRGLATAPLCAAE

-688 IRQIIRSKT
+688 IRQIIRSKNHP

>member
-1 MTRIHAWANIPSL
+1 MRSHRTHHDMTHHTHAWANIPSL
-14 AHIQAHLAQ
+14 VQIQAHLTA
-23 HPDSQ
+23 HPDSR
-28 HLIFCLPDNHVIP
+28 HLIFCLPANHVIP
-41 PWQPENEQQHA
+41 QWQPENEQQQP

-58 EATRCLVYDAV
+58 EATRCLAHDAV

-76 PETDLWLLPPH
+76 PETDLWLLPPY
-87 AASHLHEHF
+87 AARHLHEHF
-96 PQPENIIWHTA
+96 PQPENIIWHT
-107 PIAQQP
+107 PPVAQQP
-113 AQPLKA
+113 APPRQA
-119 WQQPPQRQ
+119 WQQPPTRQ
-127 PCPFVQISDL
+127 SETNTT
-137 GIKGDAAAQRA
+137 AQ
-148 RLKTQFPPH
+148 PH

-194 GNQQGLLYAKI
+194 GNRQGLLYAKI
-205 SPHATAQTE
+205 SPHPTAQTE

-226 LQRLFPQQ
+226 LQRLLPMQQ
-234 QNWGAS
+234 SWGAS

-248 ESETQRNAQLAQN
+248 PSETQRNAQLAQN
-261 PHYQH
+261 QHYQH

-282 PIAQSGLYWQQGA
+282 PIAQSGLYWQHGA

-308 HPNITLHRHT
+308 HPNITLHPHT
-318 PAHSIHHSG
+318 KAQSIHHSG
-327 EQWHVH
+327 NQWHVH

-374 ATQGSL
+374 ATKGSL

-405 FAPNNPSRQW
+405 FSPNNPSRDW
-415 QHADEAANR
+415 HAEDEARNR

-438 ADYYAAQPIGQP
+438 ADYYAAHPIRQP
-450 ENEFEPSSN
+450 ENECSEFRQNVNEPS
-459 QPNHLGSLKTQR
+459 HDYLGSLKTQR
-471 QPENAQSEHNEFQP
+471 QPENEYNKFPRNQTPCKPNQAQ
-485 NAAEPHF
+485 
-492 AHLGSLKTSATSF
+492 
-505 NEANA
+505 A
-510 QRQPEN
+510 QLLRQPEN
-516 QHNELPQS
+516 ER
-524 QSNPNHLGSLKM
+524 
-536 SEANFGEA
+536 
-544 KTSATNSNEA
+544 
-554 QSHPQ
+554 
-559 KQPENEFDPIPNQPT
+559 NEFPQ
-574 HSSSLKPN
+574 
-582 AANPNKTHPKGHT
+582 KGHT
-595 AIRCDCHDHLPAVG
+595 ATRCDCHDHLPAVG

-630 RVATPCP
+630 RIAPPCP

-648 GSRGLATAPICAAE
+648 GSRGLATAPLCAAQ

-668 HTPRPLSER
+668 CTPRPLSER

-688 IRQIIRSKT
+688 IRQIIRSKTNPQPHTQS

>member
-127 PCPFVQISDL
+127 PYPFVQISDL

-148 RLKTQFPPH
+148 RLKTQSPPH

-333 TPNGI
+333 TPYGI
-338 FSGSHIVFCTGADNA
+338 FTGSHIVFCTGADNA

-459 QPNHLGSLKTQR
+459 QPNHLGSLK
-471 QPENAQSEHNEFQP
+471 
-485 NAAEPHF
+485 
-492 AHLGSLKTSATSF
+492 
-505 NEANA
+505 
-510 QRQPEN
+510 
-516 QHNELPQS
+516 
-524 QSNPNHLGSLKM
+524 M

-595 AIRCDCHDHLPAVG
+595 ATRCDCHDHLPAVG

-630 RVATPCP
+630 RIATPCP

>member
-41 PWQPENEQQHA
+41 PWQPENEPQHA

-137 GIKGDAAAQRA
+137 GIKGDAAAQHA
-148 RLKTQFPPH
+148 RLKTQSPPH

-318 PAHSIHHSG
+318 PAQSIHHSG

-374 ATQGSL
+374 ATQDSL

-438 ADYYAAQPIGQP
+438 ADYYAVQPIGQP
-450 ENEFEPSSN
+450 ENEFEPSPN
-459 QPNHLGSLKTQR
+459 QPNHSSSLKI
-471 QPENAQSEHNEFQP
+471 
-485 NAAEPHF
+485 
-492 AHLGSLKTSATSF
+492 
-505 NEANA
+505 

-516 QHNELPQS
+516 QRNELPQS
-524 QSNPNHLGSLKM
+524 QSNLTYLGSLKT
-536 SEANFGEA
+536 STANYP
-544 KTSATNSNEA
+544 NETQA
-554 QSHPQ
+554 RPQ

-595 AIRCDCHDHLPAVG
+595 ATRCDCHDHLPAVG
-609 AISDPAALRT
+609 AISDPTALRT

-630 RVATPCP
+630 RIATPCP
-637 YLPNAYTNTAH
+637 DLPNAYTNTAH

>member
-119 WQQPPQRQ
+119 WQQPLFRQ
-127 PCPFVQISDL
+127 PENERSEFQQSQN
-137 GIKGDAAAQRA
+137 GNE
-148 RLKTQFPPH
+148 PPH

-179 RVTVLEAHAPAQAAS
+179 RVTVLEASEPAQAAS

-205 SPHATAQTE
+205 SPHLTAQTE

-248 ESETQRNAQLAQN
+248 ESETQRNVQLAQN

-271 SPAQASQIAGI
+271 SATQASQIAGI

-318 PAHSIHHSG
+318 PAQSIHHRDG
-327 EQWHVH
+327 QWHVQ
-333 TPNGI
+333 TLNGV

-380 KLKTALSAASYI
+380 KLQTALSAASYI

-405 FAPNNPSRQW
+405 FAPNNPSRDW
-415 QHADEAANR
+415 QESDEASNR

-450 ENEFEPSSN
+450 ENKRSECNEFQQNPTQSS
-459 QPNHLGSLKTQR
+459 PTHLGSLKT
-471 QPENAQSEHNEFQP
+471 N
-485 NAAEPHF
+485 
-492 AHLGSLKTSATSF
+492 LT
-505 NEANA
+505 
-510 QRQPEN
+510 
-516 QHNELPQS
+516 QS
-524 QSNPNHLGSLKM
+524 Q
-536 SEANFGEA
+536 
-544 KTSATNSNEA
+544 TS
-554 QSHPQ
+554 
-559 KQPENEFDPIPNQPT
+559 PT
-574 HSSSLKPN
+574 IQ
-582 AANPNKTHPKGHT
+582 AA
-595 AIRCDCHDHLPAVG
+595 
-609 AISDPAALRT
+609 
-619 TYAAYALDKNY
+619 
-630 RVATPCP
+630 
-637 YLPNAYTNTAH
+637 
-648 GSRGLATAPICAAE
+648 
-662 IAAQIC
+662 
-668 HTPRPLSER
+668 
-677 LRQALNPNRLI
+677 
-688 IRQIIRSKT
+688 

>member
-137 GIKGDAAAQRA
+137 GIKGYAASQRA
-148 RLKTQFPPH
+148 RLKTQSPPH

-226 LQRLFPQQ
+226 LQHLFPQQ
-234 QNWGAS
+234 QNWSAS

-271 SPAQASQIAGI
+271 SSAQASQIAGI

-405 FAPNNPSRQW
+405 FAPNNPSRLW

-450 ENEFEPSSN
+450 ENEFEPSPN
-459 QPNHLGSLKTQR
+459 Q
-471 QPENAQSEHNEFQP
+471 
-485 NAAEPHF
+485 
-492 AHLGSLKTSATSF
+492 
-505 NEANA
+505 
-510 QRQPEN
+510 
-516 QHNELPQS
+516 
-524 QSNPNHLGSLKM
+524 PNHLGSLKM

-574 HSSSLKPN
+574 HKSSLKPN

-595 AIRCDCHDHLPAVG
+595 ATRCDCHDHLPAVG

-630 RVATPCP
+630 RIATPCP

>member
-1 MTRIHAWANIPSL
+1 MRPHRTHHDMTHHTHAWANIPTL
-14 AHIQAHLAQ
+14 AQIQSHLAA
-23 HPDSQ
+23 HPDSR
-28 HLIFCLPDNHVIP
+28 HLIFCLPANHVIP
-41 PWQPENEQQHA
+41 QWQPENEQQQP

-58 EATRCLVYDAV
+58 EATRCLAHDAV

-76 PETDLWLLPPH
+76 PETDLWLLPPY
-87 AASHLHEHF
+87 AARHLHEHF
-96 PQPENIIWHTA
+96 PQPENIIWHT
-107 PIAQQP
+107 PPVAQQP
-113 AQPLKA
+113 APPRQA
-119 WQQPPQRQ
+119 WQQPPTRQ
-127 PCPFVQISDL
+127 SETNTT
-137 GIKGDAAAQRA
+137 AQ
-148 RLKTQFPPH
+148 PH

-194 GNQQGLLYAKI
+194 GNRQGLLYAKI
-205 SPHATAQTE
+205 SPHPTAQTE

-226 LQRLFPQQ
+226 LQRLLPMQQ
-234 QNWGAS
+234 SWGAS

-248 ESETQRNAQLAQN
+248 PSETQRNAQLAQN
-261 PHYQH
+261 QHYQH

-282 PIAQSGLYWQQGA
+282 PIAQSGLYWQHGA

-308 HPNITLHRHT
+308 HPNITLHPHT
-318 PAHSIHHSG
+318 KAQSIHHSG
-327 EQWHVH
+327 NQWHVH

-374 ATQGSL
+374 ATKGSL

-405 FAPNNPSRQW
+405 FAPNNPSRDW
-415 QHADEAANR
+415 HAEDEARNR

-438 ADYYAAQPIGQP
+438 ADYYAAHPIRQP
-450 ENEFEPSSN
+450 ENECSEFRQNVNEPS
-459 QPNHLGSLKTQR
+459 HDYLGSLKTQR
-471 QPENAQSEHNEFQP
+471 QPENEYNKFPRNQTPCKPNQAQ
-485 NAAEPHF
+485 
-492 AHLGSLKTSATSF
+492 
-505 NEANA
+505 A
-510 QRQPEN
+510 QLLRQPEN
-516 QHNELPQS
+516 ER
-524 QSNPNHLGSLKM
+524 
-536 SEANFGEA
+536 
-544 KTSATNSNEA
+544 
-554 QSHPQ
+554 
-559 KQPENEFDPIPNQPT
+559 NEFPQ
-574 HSSSLKPN
+574 
-582 AANPNKTHPKGHT
+582 KGHT
-595 AIRCDCHDHLPAVG
+595 ATRCDCHDHLPAVG

-630 RVATPCP
+630 RIATPCP
-637 YLPNAYTNTAH
+637 YLPNAYANTAH
-648 GSRGLATAPICAAE
+648 GSRGLATAPLCAAE

-688 IRQIIRSKT
+688 IRQIIRSKTNPQPQP

>member
-1 MTRIHAWANIPSL
+1 MRPHRTHHDMTHHTHAWANIPTL
-14 AHIQAHLAQ
+14 AQIQSHLAA
-23 HPDSQ
+23 HPDSR
-28 HLIFCLPDNHVIP
+28 HLIFCLPANHVIP
-41 PWQPENEQQHA
+41 QWQPENEQQQP

-58 EATRCLVYDAV
+58 EATRCLAHDAV

-96 PQPENIIWHTA
+96 TQPENIIWHTT

-113 AQPLKA
+113 PQPLKA
-119 WQQPPQRQ
+119 WQQSPFRQ

-137 GIKGDAAAQRA
+137 GIKGYAAAQRA
-148 RLKTQFPPH
+148 SLKTQSQPH
-157 VLIIGAGIAGA
+157 VLIIVAGIAGA
-168 ATAHECATRGA
+168 ATAYECASRGA
-179 RVTVLEAHAPAQAAS
+179 SVTVLEASEPAQAAS

-205 SPHATAQTE
+205 SPHLTAQTE

-226 LQRLFPQQ
+226 LQRLLPQQ

-248 ESETQRNAQLAQN
+248 ASEAQRNAQLAQN
-261 PHYQH
+261 QHYQH

-271 SPAQASQIAGI
+271 SPSQASQIAGI
-282 PIAQSGLYWQQGA
+282 PIAQSGLYWQHGA

-300 ALIHALLR
+300 ALIRALLR
-308 HPNITLHRHT
+308 QPNIALHSHT
-318 PAHSIHHSG
+318 PAQSIHHRDG
-327 EQWHVH
+327 QWHVQ
-333 TPNGI
+333 TLNGV
-338 FSGSHIVFCTGADNA
+338 FSGSHIVFCTGADNV

-405 FAPNNPSRQW
+405 FAPNDPSRNW
-415 QHADEAANR
+415 QAADEARNR
-424 QALAQLSPYLAQQF
+424 QELAQLSPYLAQEF
-438 ADYYAAQPIGQP
+438 ADYYAAHPI
-450 ENEFEPSSN
+450 
-459 QPNHLGSLKTQR
+459 R
-471 QPENAQSEHNEFQP
+471 QPENKFEPSPNQP
-485 NAAEPHF
+485 D
-492 AHLGSLKTSATSF
+492 HLGSLKTST
-505 NEANA
+505 ANYSSETQSRP
-510 QRQPEN
+510 QR
-516 QHNELPQS
+516 
-524 QSNPNHLGSLKM
+524 
-536 SEANFGEA
+536 
-544 KTSATNSNEA
+544 
-554 QSHPQ
+554 
-559 KQPENEFDPIPNQPT
+559 QPENEFDPIPNQPN

-582 AANPNKTHPKGHT
+582 AANPNKTHPKGHAAT
-595 AIRCDCHDHLPAVG
+595 RCDCHDHLPAVG
-609 AISDPAALRT
+609 AISDPSALRQ

-630 RVATPCP
+630 RIATLCP

-688 IRQIIRSKT
+688 IRQIVRGKK

>member
-1 MTRIHAWANIPSL
+1 MRPHRTHHDMTHHTHAWANIPTL
-14 AHIQAHLAQ
+14 AQIQSHLAA
-23 HPDSQ
+23 HPDSR
-28 HLIFCLPDNHVIP
+28 HLIFCLPANHVIP
-41 PWQPENEQQHA
+41 QWQAAAPSQHA

-58 EATRCLVYDAV
+58 EATRCLAHDAV

-76 PETDLWLLPPH
+76 PETDLWLLPPY
-87 AASHLHEHF
+87 AARHLHEHF
-96 PQPENIIWHTA
+96 PQPENIIWHT
-107 PIAQQP
+107 PPVAQQP
-113 AQPLKA
+113 APPRQA
-119 WQQPPQRQ
+119 WQQPPTRQ
-127 PCPFVQISDL
+127 SETNTT
-137 GIKGDAAAQRA
+137 AQ
-148 RLKTQFPPH
+148 PH

-194 GNQQGLLYAKI
+194 GNRQGLLYAKI
-205 SPHATAQTE
+205 SPHPTAQTE

-226 LQRLFPQQ
+226 LQRLLPMQQ
-234 QNWGAS
+234 SWGAS

-248 ESETQRNAQLAQN
+248 PSETQRNAQLAQN
-261 PHYQH
+261 QHYQH

-282 PIAQSGLYWQQGA
+282 PIAQSGLYWQHGA

-308 HPNITLHRHT
+308 HPNITLHPHT
-318 PAHSIHHSG
+318 KAQSIHHSG
-327 EQWHVH
+327 NQWHVH

-353 HTPIIQHYPFQI
+353 HTPLIQHYPFQI

-405 FAPNNPSRQW
+405 FSPNNPSRDW
-415 QHADEAANR
+415 HAEDEARNR

-438 ADYYAAQPIGQP
+438 ADYYAAHPIRQP
-450 ENEFEPSSN
+450 ENECSEFRQNVNEPS
-459 QPNHLGSLKTQR
+459 HDYLGSLKTQR
-471 QPENAQSEHNEFQP
+471 QPENEYNKFPRNQTPCEPNQAQ
-485 NAAEPHF
+485 
-492 AHLGSLKTSATSF
+492 
-505 NEANA
+505 A
-510 QRQPEN
+510 QLLRQPEN
-516 QHNELPQS
+516 DHNEC
-524 QSNPNHLGSLKM
+524 
-536 SEANFGEA
+536 
-544 KTSATNSNEA
+544 
-554 QSHPQ
+554 
-559 KQPENEFDPIPNQPT
+559 
-574 HSSSLKPN
+574 
-582 AANPNKTHPKGHT
+582 HPKGHT
-595 AIRCDCHDHLPAVG
+595 ATRCDCHDHLPAVG

-630 RVATPCP
+630 RLATPCP

-648 GSRGLATAPICAAE
+648 GSRGLATAPLCAAE

-688 IRQIIRSKT
+688 IRQIIRSKTNPQPQP

>member
-1 MTRIHAWANIPSL
+1 MRSHRTHHDMTHHTHAWANIPSL
-14 AHIQAHLAQ
+14 AQIQAHLTA

-28 HLIFCLPDNHVIP
+28 HLIFCLPADCVTP
-41 PWQPENEQQHA
+41 QWQPENEQQQP

-96 PQPENIIWHTA
+96 PQPEHIIWHTP

-113 AQPLKA
+113 APPRQA
-119 WQQPPQRQ
+119 WQQPPTRQ
-127 PCPFVQISDL
+127 PETDTT
-137 GIKGDAAAQRA
+137 AQ
-148 RLKTQFPPH
+148 PH

-205 SPHATAQTE
+205 SPHPTAQTE

-226 LQRLFPQQ
+226 LQRLLPQQ
-234 QNWGAS
+234 QSWGAS

-248 ESETQRNAQLAQN
+248 PSETQRNAQLAQN
-261 PHYQH
+261 QHYQH

-271 SPAQASQIAGI
+271 SPSQASQIAGI
-282 PIAQSGLYWQQGA
+282 PIAQSGLYWQHGA

-308 HPNITLHRHT
+308 HPNITLHPHT
-318 PAHSIHHSG
+318 PAQSIRHSG
-327 EQWHVH
+327 NQWHVH

-374 ATQGSL
+374 ATKGSL

-405 FAPNNPSRQW
+405 FAPNNPSRDW
-415 QHADEAANR
+415 QIEDEASNR

-438 ADYYAAQPIGQP
+438 ADYYAAHPIRQP
-450 ENEFEPSSN
+450 ENERSEFRRSQNECNEFPQNSN
-459 QPNHLGSLKTQR
+459 TQ
-471 QPENAQSEHNEFQP
+471 NEFQQ
-485 NAAEPHF
+485 NADKPSHT
-492 AHLGSLKTSATSF
+492 HLGSLKTSGAHS
-505 NEANA
+505 NEA
-510 QRQPEN
+510 QPHPPLRQPEN
-516 QHNELPQS
+516 EYNEFQP
-524 QSNPNHLGSLKM
+524 NPNERNEFPQNQTEPSHVHLGSLK
-536 SEANFGEA
+536 
-544 KTSATNSNEA
+544 TSTAHPNKA
-554 QSHPQ
+554 QPHPPLR
-559 KQPENEFDPIPNQPT
+559 QPENEPSKFSRNQND
-574 HSSSLKPN
+574 H
-582 AANPNKTHPKGHT
+582 NKCPPKGHAAT
-595 AIRCDCHDHLPAVG
+595 RCDCHDHLPAVG
-609 AISDPAALRT
+609 AISDPTALRT

-630 RVATPCP
+630 RIATPCP
-637 YLPNAYTNTAH
+637 YLPNAYANTAH
-648 GSRGLATAPICAAE
+648 GSRGLATAPLCAAE

-668 HTPRPLSER
+668 RTPRPLSER

-688 IRQIIRSKT
+688 IRQIIRSKTNPQPQP

>member
-1 MTRIHAWANIPSL
+1 MRPHRTHHDMTHHTHAWANIPTL
-14 AHIQAHLAQ
+14 AQIQSHLAA
-23 HPDSQ
+23 HPDSR
-28 HLIFCLPDNHVIP
+28 HLIFCLPANHVIP
-41 PWQPENEQQHA
+41 QWQPENEQQQP

-58 EATRCLVYDAV
+58 EATRCLAHDAV

-76 PETDLWLLPPH
+76 PETDLWLLPPY
-87 AASHLHEHF
+87 AARHLHEHF
-96 PQPENIIWHTA
+96 PQPENIIWHT
-107 PIAQQP
+107 PPVAQQP
-113 AQPLKA
+113 APPRQA
-119 WQQPPQRQ
+119 WQQPPTRQ
-127 PCPFVQISDL
+127 SETNTT
-137 GIKGDAAAQRA
+137 AQ
-148 RLKTQFPPH
+148 PH

-194 GNQQGLLYAKI
+194 GNRQGLLYAKI
-205 SPHATAQTE
+205 SPHPTAQTE

-226 LQRLFPQQ
+226 LQRLLPMQQ
-234 QNWGAS
+234 SWGAS

-248 ESETQRNAQLAQN
+248 PSETQRNAQLAQN
-261 PHYQH
+261 QHYQH

-282 PIAQSGLYWQQGA
+282 PIAQSGLYWQHGA

-308 HPNITLHRHT
+308 HPNITLHPHT
-318 PAHSIHHSG
+318 KAQSIHHSG
-327 EQWHVH
+327 NQWHVH

-374 ATQGSL
+374 ATKGSL

-405 FAPNNPSRQW
+405 FAPNNPSRDW
-415 QHADEAANR
+415 QDADEAHNR

-438 ADYYAAQPIGQP
+438 ADYYAAHPIRQP

-459 QPNHLGSLKTQR
+459 QRNHLGSLKTQK
-471 QPENAQSEHNEFQP
+471 QPENEYNEF
-485 NAAEPHF
+485 
-492 AHLGSLKTSATSF
+492 
-505 NEANA
+505 
-510 QRQPEN
+510 
-516 QHNELPQS
+516 PQS
-524 QSNPNHLGSLKM
+524 PSNPTHLGSLKM
-536 SEANFGEA
+536 DT
-544 KTSATNSNEA
+544 TSFNEA
-554 QSHPQ
+554 QTQ
-559 KQPENEFDPIPNQPT
+559 LFRQPENEFEPNQPN
-574 HSSSLKPN
+574 HSGSLKTSTTNFRETNTSTANFTQAQPN
-582 AANPNKTHPKGHT
+582 PIHPKGHAAT
-595 AIRCDCHDHLPAVG
+595 RCDCHDHLPAVG

-630 RVATPCP
+630 RIATPCP
-637 YLPNAYTNTAH
+637 YLPNAYANTAH

-662 IAAQIC
+662 IAARIC
-668 HTPRPLSER
+668 RTPRPLSER

-688 IRQIIRSKT
+688 IRQIIRSKTNPQPHTQP

>member
-1 MTRIHAWANIPSL
+1 M
-14 AHIQAHLAQ
+14 
-23 HPDSQ
+23 
-28 HLIFCLPDNHVIP
+28 
-41 PWQPENEQQHA
+41 
-52 LAQAWQ
+52 
-58 EATRCLVYDAV
+58 
-69 NYIRQWQ
+69 
-76 PETDLWLLPPH
+76 
-87 AASHLHEHF
+87 
-96 PQPENIIWHTA
+96 
-107 PIAQQP
+107 
-113 AQPLKA
+113 
-119 WQQPPQRQ
+119 
-127 PCPFVQISDL
+127 
-137 GIKGDAAAQRA
+137 
-148 RLKTQFPPH
+148 
-157 VLIIGAGIAGA
+157 LIIGAGIAGA

-205 SPHATAQTE
+205 SPHITAQTE

-248 ESETQRNAQLAQN
+248 TSETQRNAQLAQN
-261 PHYQH
+261 QHYQH

-271 SPAQASQIAGI
+271 SPSQASQIAGI
-282 PIAQSGLYWQQGA
+282 PIAQSGLYWQHGV

-300 ALIHALLR
+300 ALIRALLR
-308 HPNITLHRHT
+308 QPNIALHSNT
-318 PAHSIHHSG
+318 PAQSIHRRDG
-327 EQWHVH
+327 QWHVH
-333 TPNGI
+333 TPNGV

-380 KLKTALSAASYI
+380 KLKTALSASSYI

-438 ADYYAAQPIGQP
+438 ADYYAAQPIEQP
-450 ENEFEPSSN
+450 ENEFEPSPN

-471 QPENAQSEHNEFQP
+471 QPEN
-485 NAAEPHF
+485 
-492 AHLGSLKTSATSF
+492 
-505 NEANA
+505 
-510 QRQPEN
+510 QR
-516 QHNELPQS
+516 NELPQS
-524 QSNPNHLGSLKM
+524 QSNLTTYLGSLKT
-536 SEANFGEA
+536 STANYP
-544 KTSATNSNEA
+544 NEA

-595 AIRCDCHDHLPAVG
+595 ATRCDCHDHLPAVG
-609 AISDPAALRT
+609 AISAPTALRT

-630 RVATPCP
+630 RIATPCP

>member
-137 GIKGDAAAQRA
+137 GIKGYAASQRA
-148 RLKTQFPPH
+148 RLKTQSPPH

-226 LQRLFPQQ
+226 LQHLFPQQ
-234 QNWGAS
+234 QNWSAS

-271 SPAQASQIAGI
+271 SSAQASQIAGI

-405 FAPNNPSRQW
+405 FAPNNPSRLW

-450 ENEFEPSSN
+450 ENEFEPSPN
-459 QPNHLGSLKTQR
+459 Q
-471 QPENAQSEHNEFQP
+471 
-485 NAAEPHF
+485 
-492 AHLGSLKTSATSF
+492 
-505 NEANA
+505 
-510 QRQPEN
+510 
-516 QHNELPQS
+516 
-524 QSNPNHLGSLKM
+524 PNHLGSLKM

-574 HSSSLKPN
+574 HKSSLKPN

-595 AIRCDCHDHLPAVG
+595 ATRCDCHDHLPAVG

-630 RVATPCP
+630 RIATPCP

-648 GSRGLATAPICAAE
+648 GSRGLATAPLCAAE

-688 IRQIIRSKT
+688 IRQIIRSKNHP

>member
-1 MTRIHAWANIPSL
+1 MRPHRTHHDMTHHTHAWANIPTL
-14 AHIQAHLAQ
+14 AQIQSHLAA
-23 HPDSQ
+23 HPDSR
-28 HLIFCLPDNHVIP
+28 HLIFCLPANHVIP
-41 PWQPENEQQHA
+41 QWQAAAPSQHA

-58 EATRCLVYDAV
+58 EATRCLAHDAV

-76 PETDLWLLPPH
+76 PETDLWLLPPY
-87 AASHLHEHF
+87 AARHLHEHF
-96 PQPENIIWHTA
+96 PQPENIIWHT
-107 PIAQQP
+107 PPVAQQP
-113 AQPLKA
+113 APPRQA
-119 WQQPPQRQ
+119 WQQPPTRQ
-127 PCPFVQISDL
+127 SETNTT
-137 GIKGDAAAQRA
+137 AQ
-148 RLKTQFPPH
+148 PH

-194 GNQQGLLYAKI
+194 GNRQGLLYAKI
-205 SPHATAQTE
+205 SPHPTAQTE

-226 LQRLFPQQ
+226 LQRLLPMQQ
-234 QNWGAS
+234 SWGAS

-248 ESETQRNAQLAQN
+248 PSETQRNAQLAQN
-261 PHYQH
+261 QHYQH

-282 PIAQSGLYWQQGA
+282 PIAQSGLYWQHGA

-308 HPNITLHRHT
+308 HPNITLHPHT
-318 PAHSIHHSG
+318 KAQSIHHSG
-327 EQWHVH
+327 NQWHVH

-353 HTPIIQHYPFQI
+353 HTPIIQSYPFQI

-374 ATQGSL
+374 ATEYSRA
-380 KLKTALSAASYI
+380 LKTALSAASYI

-450 ENEFEPSSN
+450 ENEFEPSPN
-459 QPNHLGSLKTQR
+459 Q
-471 QPENAQSEHNEFQP
+471 
-485 NAAEPHF
+485 
-492 AHLGSLKTSATSF
+492 
-505 NEANA
+505 
-510 QRQPEN
+510 
-516 QHNELPQS
+516 
-524 QSNPNHLGSLKM
+524 PNHLGSLKM

-559 KQPENEFDPIPNQPT
+559 KQPENEFDPIPNQT
-574 HSSSLKPN
+574 NHSSSLKPN

-595 AIRCDCHDHLPAVG
+595 ATRCDCHDHLPAVG

-630 RVATPCP
+630 RIATPCP

>member
-1 MTRIHAWANIPSL
+1 MRPHRTHHDMTHHTHAWANIPTL
-14 AHIQAHLAQ
+14 AQIQSHLAA
-23 HPDSQ
+23 HPDSR
-28 HLIFCLPDNHVIP
+28 HLIFCLPANHVIP
-41 PWQPENEQQHA
+41 QWQPENEQQQP

-58 EATRCLVYDAV
+58 EATRCLAHDAV

-76 PETDLWLLPPH
+76 PETDLWLLPPY
-87 AASHLHEHF
+87 AARHLHEHF
-96 PQPENIIWHTA
+96 PQPENIIWHT
-107 PIAQQP
+107 PPVAQQP
-113 AQPLKA
+113 APPRQA
-119 WQQPPQRQ
+119 WQQPPTRQ
-127 PCPFVQISDL
+127 SETNTT
-137 GIKGDAAAQRA
+137 AQ
-148 RLKTQFPPH
+148 PH

-194 GNQQGLLYAKI
+194 GNRQGLLYAKI
-205 SPHATAQTE
+205 SPHPTAQTE

-226 LQRLFPQQ
+226 LQRLLPMQQ
-234 QNWGAS
+234 SWGAS

-248 ESETQRNAQLAQN
+248 PSETQRNAQLAQN
-261 PHYQH
+261 QHYQH

-282 PIAQSGLYWQQGA
+282 PIAQSGLYWQHGA

-308 HPNITLHRHT
+308 HPNITLHPHT
-318 PAHSIHHSG
+318 KAQSIHHSG
-327 EQWHVH
+327 NQWHVH
-333 TPNGI
+333 TPSGI

-374 ATQGSL
+374 ATKGSL

-405 FAPNNPSRQW
+405 FAPNNPSRDW
-415 QHADEAANR
+415 HAEDEARNR

-438 ADYYAAQPIGQP
+438 ADYYAAHPIRQP
-450 ENEFEPSSN
+450 ENECSEFRQNVNEPS
-459 QPNHLGSLKTQR
+459 HDYLGSLKTQR
-471 QPENAQSEHNEFQP
+471 QPENEYNKFPRNQTPCKPNQAQ
-485 NAAEPHF
+485 
-492 AHLGSLKTSATSF
+492 
-505 NEANA
+505 A
-510 QRQPEN
+510 QLLRQPEN
-516 QHNELPQS
+516 ER
-524 QSNPNHLGSLKM
+524 
-536 SEANFGEA
+536 
-544 KTSATNSNEA
+544 
-554 QSHPQ
+554 
-559 KQPENEFDPIPNQPT
+559 NEFPQ
-574 HSSSLKPN
+574 
-582 AANPNKTHPKGHT
+582 KGHT
-595 AIRCDCHDHLPAVG
+595 ATRCDCHDHLPAVG
-609 AISDPAALRT
+609 AISNPTALRT

-630 RVATPCP
+630 RIATPCP
-637 YLPNAYTNTAH
+637 YLPNAYANTAH
-648 GSRGLATAPICAAE
+648 GSRGLATAPLCAAE

-688 IRQIIRSKT
+688 IRQIIRSKTNPQPQP

>member
-1 MTRIHAWANIPSL
+1 MTHPIHAWASIPSL
-14 AHIQAHLAQ
+14 AEIQTHLAA
-23 HPDSQ
+23 HPNSP
-28 HLIFCLPDNHVIP
+28 HLIFCLPANHIIP
-41 PWQPENEQQHA
+41 QWQPENPSQQP

-58 EATRCLVYDAV
+58 EATRCLAHDAV
-69 NYIRQWQ
+69 NHIRQWQ

-96 PQPENIIWHTA
+96 PQPEHIIWHTP

-113 AQPLKA
+113 APPRQA
-119 WQQPPQRQ
+119 WQQPPTRQ
-127 PCPFVQISDL
+127 PETDTT
-137 GIKGDAAAQRA
+137 AQ
-148 RLKTQFPPH
+148 PH

-205 SPHATAQTE
+205 SPHLTAQTE

-226 LQRLFPQQ
+226 LQRLLPQQ
-234 QNWGAS
+234 QSWGAS

-248 ESETQRNAQLAQN
+248 PSETQRNAQLAQN
-261 PHYQH
+261 QHYQH

-271 SPAQASQIAGI
+271 SPSQASQIAGI
-282 PIAQSGLYWQQGA
+282 PIAQSGLYWQHGA
-295 WLNPP
+295 WLNPL

-308 HPNITLHRHT
+308 HPNITLHPHT
-318 PAHSIHHSG
+318 KAQSIRHSG
-327 EQWHVH
+327 NQWHVH

-405 FAPNNPSRQW
+405 FAPNNPSRDW
-415 QHADEAANR
+415 HAEDEASNR
-424 QALAQLSPYLAQQF
+424 QALTQLSPYLAQEF
-438 ADYYAAQPIGQP
+438 ADYYAAHPIRQP
-450 ENEFEPSSN
+450 ENECNKFRRNVNEPS
-459 QPNHLGSLKTQR
+459 HDYLGSLKTQR
-471 QPENAQSEHNEFQP
+471 QPENEYNKFPRNQTPCKPNQAQ
-485 NAAEPHF
+485 
-492 AHLGSLKTSATSF
+492 
-505 NEANA
+505 A
-510 QRQPEN
+510 QLLRQPEN
-516 QHNELPQS
+516 ER
-524 QSNPNHLGSLKM
+524 
-536 SEANFGEA
+536 
-544 KTSATNSNEA
+544 
-554 QSHPQ
+554 
-559 KQPENEFDPIPNQPT
+559 NEFPQ
-574 HSSSLKPN
+574 
-582 AANPNKTHPKGHT
+582 KGHT
-595 AIRCDCHDHLPAVG
+595 ATRCDCHDHLPAVG
-609 AISDPAALRT
+609 AISNPTALRT

-630 RVATPCP
+630 RIATPCP

-648 GSRGLATAPICAAE
+648 GSRGLATAPLCAAE

-688 IRQIIRSKT
+688 IRQIIRSKTNPQPQP

>member
-1 MTRIHAWANIPSL
+1 MRSHRTHHDMTHHTHAWANIPSL
-14 AHIQAHLAQ
+14 VQIQAHLTA
-23 HPDSQ
+23 HPDSR
-28 HLIFCLPDNHVIP
+28 HLIFCLPANHVIP
-41 PWQPENEQQHA
+41 QWQPENEQQQP

-58 EATRCLVYDAV
+58 EATRCLAHDAV

-76 PETDLWLLPPH
+76 PETDLWLLPPY
-87 AASHLHEHF
+87 AARHLHEHF
-96 PQPENIIWHTA
+96 PQPENIIWHT
-107 PIAQQP
+107 PPVAQQP
-113 AQPLKA
+113 APPRQA
-119 WQQPPQRQ
+119 WQQPPTRQ
-127 PCPFVQISDL
+127 SETNTT
-137 GIKGDAAAQRA
+137 AQ
-148 RLKTQFPPH
+148 PH

-194 GNQQGLLYAKI
+194 GNRQGLLYAKI
-205 SPHATAQTE
+205 SPHPTAQTE

-226 LQRLFPQQ
+226 LQRLLPMQQ
-234 QNWGAS
+234 SWGAS

-248 ESETQRNAQLAQN
+248 PSETQRNAQLAQN
-261 PHYQH
+261 QHYQH

-282 PIAQSGLYWQQGA
+282 PIAQSGLYWQHGA

-308 HPNITLHRHT
+308 HPNITLHPHT
-318 PAHSIHHSG
+318 KAQSIHHSG
-327 EQWHVH
+327 NQWHVH

-374 ATQGSL
+374 ATKGSL

-405 FAPNNPSRQW
+405 FSPNNPSRDW
-415 QHADEAANR
+415 HAEDEARNR

-438 ADYYAAQPIGQP
+438 ADYYAAHPIRQP
-450 ENEFEPSSN
+450 ENECSEFRQNVNEPS
-459 QPNHLGSLKTQR
+459 HDYLGSLKTQR
-471 QPENAQSEHNEFQP
+471 QPENEYNKFPRNQTPCKPNQAQ
-485 NAAEPHF
+485 
-492 AHLGSLKTSATSF
+492 
-505 NEANA
+505 A
-510 QRQPEN
+510 QLLRQPEN
-516 QHNELPQS
+516 ER
-524 QSNPNHLGSLKM
+524 
-536 SEANFGEA
+536 
-544 KTSATNSNEA
+544 
-554 QSHPQ
+554 
-559 KQPENEFDPIPNQPT
+559 NEFPQ
-574 HSSSLKPN
+574 
-582 AANPNKTHPKGHT
+582 KGHT
-595 AIRCDCHDHLPAVG
+595 ATRCDCHDHLPAVG

-630 RVATPCP
+630 RIATPCP

-648 GSRGLATAPICAAE
+648 GSRGLATAPLCAAQ

-668 HTPRPLSER
+668 CTPRPLSER

-688 IRQIIRSKT
+688 IRQIIRSKTNPQPHTQS

>member
-14 AHIQAHLAQ
+14 VQIQAHLTA
-23 HPDSQ
+23 HPDSR
-28 HLIFCLPDNHVIP
+28 HLIFCLPANHVIP
-41 PWQPENEQQHA
+41 QWQPENEQQQP

-58 EATRCLVYDAV
+58 EATRCLAHDAV

-76 PETDLWLLPPH
+76 PETDLWLLPPY
-87 AASHLHEHF
+87 AARHLHEHF
-96 PQPENIIWHTA
+96 PQPENIIWHT
-107 PIAQQP
+107 PPVAQQP
-113 AQPLKA
+113 APPRQA
-119 WQQPPQRQ
+119 WQQPPTRQ
-127 PCPFVQISDL
+127 SETDTT
-137 GIKGDAAAQRA
+137 AQ
-148 RLKTQFPPH
+148 PH

-205 SPHATAQTE
+205 SPHLTAQTE

-226 LQRLFPQQ
+226 LQRLLPRQQ
-234 QNWGAS
+234 SWGAS

-248 ESETQRNAQLAQN
+248 PSETQRNAQLAQN

-271 SPAQASQIAGI
+271 SPEQASQIAGI
-282 PIAQSGLYWQQGA
+282 PIAQSGLYWQHGV
-295 WLNPP
+295 WLHPP
-300 ALIHALLR
+300 ALIGALLR
-308 HPNITLHRHT
+308 HPNIALHSHT
-318 PAHSIHHSG
+318 PAQNIHHRDG
-327 EQWHVH
+327 QWHVH
-333 TPNGI
+333 TPNGV

-415 QHADEAANR
+415 QAEDEASNR

-438 ADYYAAQPIGQP
+438 ADYYAQHPIRQP
-450 ENEFEPSSN
+450 ENKCSEFRQNVNEPSYDY
-459 QPNHLGSLKTQR
+459 LGSLKTQR
-471 QPENAQSEHNEFQP
+471 QPENECNEFPQNQIAQNAFQSNSNEP
-485 NAAEPHF
+485 NH
-492 AHLGSLKTSATSF
+492 AHLGSLKTNTANP
-505 NEANA
+505 NETQTHP

-516 QHNELPQS
+516 ERSEFRRSQNEY
-524 QSNPNHLGSLKM
+524 
-536 SEANFGEA
+536 
-544 KTSATNSNEA
+544 
-554 QSHPQ
+554 
-559 KQPENEFDPIPNQPT
+559 
-574 HSSSLKPN
+574 
-582 AANPNKTHPKGHT
+582 NKFTQKGHT
-595 AIRCDCHDHLPAVG
+595 ATRCDCHDHLPAVG

-630 RVATPCP
+630 RIATPCP

-648 GSRGLATAPICAAE
+648 GSRGLATAPLCAAE

-688 IRQIIRSKT
+688 IRQIIRSKTNPQPHTQP

>member
-333 TPNGI
+333 TPYGI
-338 FSGSHIVFCTGADNA
+338 FTGSHIVFCTGADNA

-405 FAPNNPSRQW
+405 FSPNNPSRDW
-415 QHADEAANR
+415 HAEDEAANR

-459 QPNHLGSLKTQR
+459 Q
-471 QPENAQSEHNEFQP
+471 
-485 NAAEPHF
+485 
-492 AHLGSLKTSATSF
+492 
-505 NEANA
+505 
-510 QRQPEN
+510 
-516 QHNELPQS
+516 
-524 QSNPNHLGSLKM
+524 PNHLGSLKM

-595 AIRCDCHDHLPAVG
+595 ATRCDCHDHLPAVG

-630 RVATPCP
+630 RIATPCP

>member
-1 MTRIHAWANIPSL
+1 MRSHRTHHDMTHHTHAWANIPSL
-14 AHIQAHLAQ
+14 VQIQAHLTA
-23 HPDSQ
+23 HPDSR
-28 HLIFCLPDNHVIP
+28 HLIFCLPANHVIP
-41 PWQPENEQQHA
+41 QWQPENEQQQP

-58 EATRCLVYDAV
+58 EATRCLAHDAV

-76 PETDLWLLPPH
+76 PETDLWLLPPY
-87 AASHLHEHF
+87 AARHLHEHF
-96 PQPENIIWHTA
+96 PQPENIIWHT
-107 PIAQQP
+107 PPVAQQP
-113 AQPLKA
+113 APPRQA
-119 WQQPPQRQ
+119 WQQPPTRQ
-127 PCPFVQISDL
+127 SETNTT
-137 GIKGDAAAQRA
+137 AQ
-148 RLKTQFPPH
+148 PH

-194 GNQQGLLYAKI
+194 GNRQGLLYAKI
-205 SPHATAQTE
+205 SPHPTAQTE

-226 LQRLFPQQ
+226 LQRLLPMQQ
-234 QNWGAS
+234 SWGAS

-248 ESETQRNAQLAQN
+248 PSETQRNAQLAQN
-261 PHYQH
+261 QHYQH

-282 PIAQSGLYWQQGA
+282 PIAQSGLYWQHGA

-308 HPNITLHRHT
+308 HPNITLHPHT
-318 PAHSIHHSG
+318 KAQSIHHSG
-327 EQWHVH
+327 NQWHVH

-374 ATQGSL
+374 ATKGSL

-405 FAPNNPSRQW
+405 FSPNNPSRDW
-415 QHADEAANR
+415 HAEDEARNR

-438 ADYYAAQPIGQP
+438 ADYYAAHPIRQP
-450 ENEFEPSSN
+450 ENECSEFRQNVNEPS
-459 QPNHLGSLKTQR
+459 HDYLGSLKTQR
-471 QPENAQSEHNEFQP
+471 QPENEYNKFPRNQTPCKPNQAQ
-485 NAAEPHF
+485 
-492 AHLGSLKTSATSF
+492 
-505 NEANA
+505 A
-510 QRQPEN
+510 QLLRQPEN
-516 QHNELPQS
+516 ER
-524 QSNPNHLGSLKM
+524 
-536 SEANFGEA
+536 
-544 KTSATNSNEA
+544 
-554 QSHPQ
+554 
-559 KQPENEFDPIPNQPT
+559 NEFPQ
-574 HSSSLKPN
+574 
-582 AANPNKTHPKGHT
+582 KGHT
-595 AIRCDCHDHLPAVG
+595 ATRCDCHDHLPAIG
-609 AISDPAALRT
+609 AISDPTALRT

-630 RVATPCP
+630 RIATPCP

-648 GSRGLATAPICAAE
+648 GSRGLATAPLCAAE

-668 HTPRPLSER
+668 RTPRPLSER

-688 IRQIIRSKT
+688 IRQIIRSKNHP

>member
-148 RLKTQFPPH
+148 RLKTQSPPH

-226 LQRLFPQQ
+226 LQHLFPQQ
-234 QNWGAS
+234 QNWSAS

-271 SPAQASQIAGI
+271 SSAQASQIAGI

-405 FAPNNPSRQW
+405 FAPNNPSRLW

-450 ENEFEPSSN
+450 ENEFEPSPN
-459 QPNHLGSLKTQR
+459 Q
-471 QPENAQSEHNEFQP
+471 
-485 NAAEPHF
+485 
-492 AHLGSLKTSATSF
+492 
-505 NEANA
+505 
-510 QRQPEN
+510 
-516 QHNELPQS
+516 
-524 QSNPNHLGSLKM
+524 PNHLGSLKM

-574 HSSSLKPN
+574 HKSSLKPN

-630 RVATPCP
+630 RIATPCP
-637 YLPNAYTNTAH
+637 YLPNAYANTAH

-662 IAAQIC
+662 IAARIC
-668 HTPRPLSER
+668 RTPRPLSER